1 MSNCPRRT
9 IGWSSC
15 PVIRSQRRICCSCFD
30 SCRSNFLLNRRQES
44 KPGTIAKSRERSS
57 PVVPTFGAASQGFQY
72 LGVTHPPQLVKS
84 GYRGGHKSMPGGR
97 LSPSGAGYADQP
109 ATSEVT
115 ALPPATHVDA
125 PHHHRGPWRRHVA
138 AVARGRQPG
147 SV

>member
-1 MSNCPRRT
+1 
-9 IGWSSC
+9 
-15 PVIRSQRRICCSCFD
+15 
-30 SCRSNFLLNRRQES
+30 
-44 KPGTIAKSRERSS
+44 
-57 PVVPTFGAASQGFQY
+57 
-72 LGVTHPPQLVKS
+72 
-84 GYRGGHKSMPGGR
+84 MPGGR

-147 SV
+147 SVAVAGPSPWRASRLGPVVRGDAGPVRHRSRDGLGLWPP